1 MKRLICGLAA
11 LALLG
16 AVSTGHA
23 VEYKKQTIKIAT
35 SGPKDTS
42 AHAYALE
49 KFAQVLEKESN
60 GAITVQRFYGGA
72 LGDEQANVKQC
83 KDNELHVTV
92 IACGNVTPVAPSAN
106 VVYLPYM
113 FPKLDD
119 AKTLFTNEPFMDKLA
134 GRMVKEGRVRPLAW
148 LIQGY
153 RHITNAKKPITKMED
168 LKGLK
173 IRVPPVKVQLDAFKS
188 WGVEPHPVAWSETF
202 NALQQGVVDGQ
213 ENPHTVNRDQKFW
226 EVQKYI
232 TEVHYLLWVGPILA
246 SERWYSKLDA
256 DTKALVKKAALEAQA
271 AEWKWADEQDSVALQ
286 DCLKHGMQYDQLTDE
301 PKWIEAA
308 RSTWTPFYDQIG
320 KDFIDEAVAII
331 SKK

>member
-60 GAITVQRFYGGA
+60 GAITVQRYYGGA

-92 IACGNVTPVAPSAN
+92 IACGNVTPFAPSAN

-119 AKTLFTNEPFMDKLA
+119 AKTLFQDAGFMDKLA
-134 GRMVKEGRVRPLAW
+134 GRMAKEGRVRPLAW

-153 RHITNAKKPITKMED
+153 RHITNAKKPITNMGD

-213 ENPHTVNRDQKFW
+213 ENPHTVNRDMKFW

-246 SERWYSKLDA
+246 SDRWFSKLDK
-256 DTKALVKKAALEAQA
+256 DTKALVLKAAKEAQA

-286 DCLKHGMQYDQLTDE
+286 DCLKHGMQYDKLTDE

-308 RSTWTPFYDQIG
+308 RSTWAPFYDQIG

-331 SKK
+331 NKK

>member
-1 MKRLICGLAA
+1 MKRMICGLAA

-35 SGPKDTS
+35 SGPQGS
-42 AHAYALE
+42 AHVCGLD
-49 KFAQVLEKESN
+49 KFAEVLEKGSN
-60 GAITVQRFYGGA
+60 GAITVQKFYGGA

-92 IACGNVTPVAPSAN
+92 VACGNVTPFAPSAG

-119 AKTLFTNEPFMDKLA
+119 AKKLFTNQGFMDKLA
-134 GRMVKEGRVRPLAW
+134 ANTVKEGRVRPLGW

-153 RHITNAKKPITKMED
+153 RHITNSKHPITKMED

-173 IRVPPVKVQLDAFKS
+173 IRVPPVQLQLAAFKS
-188 WGVEPHPVAWSETF
+188 WGVEPHPLAWSETF
-202 NALQQGVVDGQ
+202 NGLQQGVVDGQ
-213 ENPHTVNRDQKFW
+213 ENPHTVNRDMKFW

-246 SERWYSKLDA
+246 SEKWYRSLDK
-256 DTKALVKKAALEAQA
+256 DTKALVDKAAKEAQA
-271 AEWKWADEQDSVALQ
+271 TEWKWAEEQDAVALK
-286 DCLKHGMQYDQLTDE
+286 DCQSHGMQYDKLTDE
-301 PKWIEAA
+301 PKWVEAA
-308 RSTWTPFYDQIG
+308 RSIWPQFYDKVGG
-320 KDFIDEAVAII
+320 KALVDEAVAII
-331 SKK
+331 NK